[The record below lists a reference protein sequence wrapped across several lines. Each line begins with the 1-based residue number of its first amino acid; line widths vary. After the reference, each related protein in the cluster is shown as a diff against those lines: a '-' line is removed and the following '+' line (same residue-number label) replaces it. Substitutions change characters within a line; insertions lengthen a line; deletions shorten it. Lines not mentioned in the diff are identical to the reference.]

1 MAMDEEYCFDYGF
14 SEQKSNKNNKEQ
26 KKEGKILKEYNG
38 LKNKSE
44 NLEELH
50 ATLLDKKSAIKEIN
64 SVIENIIT
72 ERMKNLKF
80 SKIKLIFKMEK
91 NITAMIFLGML
102 IGLLGTSLVSIIFS
116 LINGSFDILWGLSST
131 AISLFGLSFLG
142 SVFLK
147 EFYSEDITRVIRQEI
162 LSSEEINSENLMKL
176 NVFFDKEDKR
186 YISDMNDRNN
196 GIHLTEVVE
205 ILKNKKRWV
214 EENESSIN
222 EKMKVKYNREILES
236 A

>member
-64 SVIENIIT
+64 SIIENIIT

-80 SKIKLIFKMEK
+80 NKIKLIFKMEK

>member
-14 SEQKSNKNNKEQ
+14 SEQKSNKNNKEE

-64 SVIENIIT
+64 SIIENIIT

-80 SKIKLIFKMEK
+80 NKIKLIFKMEK

-196 GIHLTEVVE
+196 GIHLAEVVE

>member
-14 SEQKSNKNNKEQ
+14 SEQKSNKNNKEE

-64 SVIENIIT
+64 SIIENIIT

-80 SKIKLIFKMEK
+80 NKIKLIFKMEK